1 MKSNLTIRLKCSQYS
16 RMFHVLLLLSIH
28 PSSLSSN
35 QNRFLSKNISC
46 KLGQLIVQWLHAT
59 RRLAPAQHH
68 LPPAAARKPGKMSEK
83 SMFCA
88 FPLNFRT
95 IGIHF
100 SSSLAT
106 AQHSLTSRRKEN
118 ISTGEIFFNLSLK
131 YCNVWPPWDS
141 LRRQAWNLNS
151 KYTNQLSGGSRI
163 PQMSN

>member
-59 RRLAPAQHH
+59 RRLAPAQHSH
-68 LPPAAARKPGKMSEK
+68 YLPPAAARKPGKMSEK

-100 SSSLAT
+100 SSSLAA

-141 LRRQAWNLNS
+141 LRRQA
-151 KYTNQLSGGSRI
+151 
-163 PQMSN
+163 

>member
-1 MKSNLTIRLKCSQYS
+1 MKSNLTIRLKCSQNS

-95 IGIHF
+95 IGTLSI
-100 SSSLAT
+100 LPCYT
-106 AQHSLTSRRKEN
+106 QHSLTSRRKEN
-118 ISTGEIFFNLSLK
+118 ISTEEIFFNLSLK

>member
-1 MKSNLTIRLKCSQYS
+1 MKSNLTIRLKCSQNS

-59 RRLAPAQHH
+59 RRLAPAQHY

-100 SSSLAT
+100 SSSLL
-106 AQHSLTSRRKEN
+106 QHSTHSRPGRRR
-118 ISTGEIFFNLSLK
+118 IS
-131 YCNVWPPWDS
+131 
-141 LRRQAWNLNS
+141 
-151 KYTNQLSGGSRI
+151 QLEKFSSI
-163 PQMSN
+163 

>member
-1 MKSNLTIRLKCSQYS
+1 MKSNLTIRLKCSQNS

-106 AQHSLTSRRKEN
+106 AHNSLTSRRKEN
-118 ISTGEIFFNLSLK
+118 ISTEEIFFNLSLK

-141 LRRQAWNLNS
+141 LRRQA
-151 KYTNQLSGGSRI
+151 
-163 PQMSN
+163 